1 MSPLR
6 RTLRLSL
13 TGASVFLVATAATS
27 AAQAQQP
34 DPDWDVTLA
43 RGETRE
49 IDFVTDEGTWMS
61 VDVSPDGEWIVFDLL
76 AHVYRV
82 PVGGGEAESLT
93 QNSGVAV
100 NYHPRY
106 SPDGRHIAFISDRGG
121 QNNLWVME
129 SDGSNPHQ
137 VQRSDDTRVTMPEW
151 TADGQYI
158 LVAQGGGIWM
168 YHLEGGTGV
177 ELVSPDGGAASWPS
191 VSADGRYL
199 YYQVRTSGQTVP
211 WSVDDVIAGTVQD
224 ALQGSNNLRRMDLET
239 GEVTRVTSGVPSRQ
253 YRLSSGG
260 AIAPEVSP
268 DGRQLAFARR
278 LPDATIEWKGHQFGP
293 STALWLRDLE
303 SGAERIVMDPI
314 TQDMT
319 EGMKVVRPLPGYAW
333 LPDGS
338 GVVISQGGK
347 LRRLD
352 VRSGEVGTIP
362 FTARVRRTISEQAY
376 QPFRIDD
383 GPIQVRFTRWQ
394 TASPDGSRLAFTA
407 AGRVWVM
414 DLPDGA
420 PRRLTPEG
428 ASVFEYAPSWSP
440 DGRWVA
446 YTTVDEAGAG
456 HVMKIQASGGA
467 PQQVSP
473 ERGEYSHTAWSPD
486 GAEILAT
493 RGSGATERHRTMA
506 HNPWYDIVLFPA
518 EGGEGERIVRV
529 EGPTLST
536 RTQFVRPSFG
546 PGGRVYYPQ
555 MGTGRADSTRLVSVS
570 RDGSDRRVHLTLPYA
585 DEIVVSPDGRHAA
598 FNEGDN
604 VYLVPIPS
612 LRGVGPVAIDK
623 KRARLPVT
631 PLSTEGGI
639 FPRWRDARSV
649 EFGSGTRYFAHD
661 VVTGATDTV
670 HIQLEMPRGSLARGT
685 VAVTNARI
693 LTMEDRRVVEN
704 GSVVA
709 RDGRITCVGECDLSG
724 VDHRVDAAGKTV
736 IPGLI
741 DMHSHFFRE
750 YRGILPTKAF
760 EAAVPLAYG
769 VTTNLDNSQWSQ
781 DIFPAMDMIESGALI
796 GPRTFTT
803 GDPLYRGDGPRQN
816 ELSSYQVTQDNIDR
830 LQSWG
835 AVSLKSYMQPR
846 RAQRQWVTDV
856 ARDRGLMVTGEG
868 GDLAYNLS
876 LIMDGQTAWEH
887 PLSYVPM
894 YADAARFF
902 GRSNTVYSP
911 TFVVGGPGPWN
922 DEWFFQESEV
932 WKDPKL
938 RLWMPW
944 KQLVPHA
951 RRPYLRPRT
960 DYSFPMLAQVLADI
974 VAEGGHGAIG
984 AHGQQ
989 HGIASHWEVWMAA
1002 EAMGPMG
1009 ALEVATNGGA
1019 YFLGA
1024 EEDVGS
1030 IAVGKLAD
1038 LVILN
1043 SNPLDDVR
1051 NTADIGMVMKGG
1063 ILYDGTTL
1071 DELWPRQRPYGARP
1085 WVYDDV
1091 WRSGPRPVV
1100 R

>member
-1 MSPLR
+1 MYRSLPVP
-6 RTLRLSL
+6 RTLAAGVFGLFVLSYPL
-13 TGASVFLVATAATS
+13 AGQDGS
-27 AAQAQQP
+27 
-34 DPDWDVTLA
+34 DDWDVTLP
-43 RGETRE
+43 RGETRL
-49 IDFVTDEGTWMS
+49 IDFTTDEGTWMS

-82 PVGGGEAESLT
+82 PVAGGEAEVLT

-100 NYHPRY
+100 NYHPKY

-121 QNNLWVME
+121 QNNLWVMDA
-129 SDGSNPHQ
+129 DGSNPRQ
-137 VQRSDDTRVTMPEW
+137 VQRSEDTRVTMPEW
-151 TADGQYI
+151 TGDGQYI
-158 LVAQGGGIWM
+158 LVVQGGGIWM
-168 YHLEGGTGV
+168 YHVDGGSGVQVVSPEGG
-177 ELVSPDGGAASWPS
+177 SAAWPS
-191 VSADGRYL
+191 MSNDGRYL
-199 YYQVRTSGQTVP
+199 YYQVRTPGQTVP
-211 WSVDDVIAGTVQD
+211 WSVDDQIAGTVQD
-224 ALQGSNNLRRMDLET
+224 ALQGANNLRRMDLET
-239 GEVTRVTSGVPSRQ
+239 GEITRVTSGVPSRQ

-268 DGRQLAFARR
+268 DGRSLTFARR

-293 STALWLRDLE
+293 ATALWLRDLE
-303 SGAERIVMDPI
+303 TGSERIVMDPI

-319 EGMKVVRPLPGYAW
+319 EGMKVIRPLPGYAW

-338 GVVISQGGK
+338 GVVLSQGGK
-347 LRRLD
+347 LRRL
-352 VRSGEVGTIP
+352 VLGSGEVSTIP
-362 FTARVRRTISEQAY
+362 FTALVRRTISEQAY
-376 QPFRIDD
+376 QSFRIDD
-383 GPIQVRFTRWQ
+383 GPIRVRFTRWQ
-394 TASPDGSRLAFTA
+394 TASPDGSRVAFTA
-407 AGRVWVM
+407 AGRVWIM
-414 DLPDGA
+414 DLPGGT
-420 PRRLTPEG
+420 PRRLTRDTSP
-428 ASVFEYAPSWSP
+428 VFEYAPSWSP
-440 DGRWVA
+440 DGLWVA

-456 HVMKIQASGGA
+456 HVMKIRVTGGE
-467 PQQVSP
+467 PQQVSRQ
-473 ERGEYSHTAWSPD
+473 RGEYSHTGWSLD
-486 GAEILAT
+486 GSEIVAS

-506 HNPWYDIVLFPA
+506 HNPWYDIVLFPSQ
-518 EGGEGERIVRV
+518 GGEGRRVVRV

-546 PGGRVYYPQ
+546 PEGRLYFPQ
-555 MGTGRADSTRLVSVS
+555 MGTSRGDSTQLVSVT
-570 RDGSDRRVHLTLPYA
+570 REGGDRRVHLTLPWA
-585 DEIVVSPDGRHAA
+585 DEIVVSPDGGHAA

-604 VYLVPIPS
+604 VYLVPIPP
-612 LRGVGPVAIDK
+612 LPGVGPVAIDK
-623 KRARLPVT
+623 KRGRLPVT
-631 PLSTEGGI
+631 QLSWEGGL
-639 FPRWRDARSV
+639 FPRWRDARTV
-649 EFGSGTRYFAHD
+649 EFGSGARYFAHD
-661 VVTGATDTV
+661 LTTGVTDTV
-670 HIQLEMPRGSLARGT
+670 QIELEIPRGSLARGT

-693 LTMEDRRVVEN
+693 LTMEGRRVVE
-704 GSVVA
+704 GGAIVA
-709 RDGRITCVGECDLSG
+709 TDGRITCVGECEVSG
-724 VDHRVDAAGKTV
+724 VDRVVDATGKTV

-803 GDPLYRGDGPRQN
+803 GDPLYRGDGARQN
-816 ELSSYQVTQDNIDR
+816 ELSSYQVTRENVDR

-856 ARDRGLMVTGEG
+856 ARERGLMVTGEG
-868 GDLAYNLS
+868 GDLAYNLG

-894 YADAARFF
+894 YGDVSRFF
-902 GRSNTVYSP
+902 GQANTVYSP

-974 VAEGGHGAIG
+974 IAEGGHGAIG

-989 HGIASHWEVWMAA
+989 HGIASHWEIWMAA

-1024 EEDVGS
+1024 EADVGS
-1030 IAVGKLAD
+1030 ISVGKLAD
-1038 LVILN
+1038 LVILD
-1043 SNPLDDVR
+1043 SNPLDDIR
-1051 NTADIGMVMKGG
+1051 NTADIAMVMKGG
-1063 ILYDGTTL
+1063 IVYDGTTL
-1071 DELWPRQRPYGARP
+1071 DELWPRPRPYGSRP
-1085 WVYDDV
+1085 WVYAEV
-1091 WRSGPRPVV
+1091 WRSGPRPV
-1100 R
+1100 RR